1 MLAERTCAEMLA
13 GYCDPSANAADV
25 SLEEM
30 MRIQRS
36 LEEQIRKLGGAD
48 AEQSFNA
55 PTAEQSFN
63 RPKPS
68 RGGRFSS
75 SLQQLQSPCSPPA
88 HTSEAT
94 ALPTRIDIGQT
105 YEVIFKRP
113 VAVRTAPNLNATFFR
128 SLAPGSRVELFEWD
142 ATRSWRR
149 ITMNAVESRADRINA
164 SEPDVDLP
172 DYVQAALGP
181 STRRST
187 QETDEND
194 GGKVLERDGWVLIA
208 HPQLGQLL
216 QAVQL
221 EDAVETQMVETR
233 MDTGESRLYTNA
245 ETDAAA
251 QPAMLPPN
259 VRSYYE
265 QLDFEAKAKSFDM
278 AWGTTPFVPS
288 TQNVAQKQQAP
299 IRLANTAF
307 SKESQDEI
315 RVLES
320 VEEKPGLKEP
330 AVMRATRAGSYE
342 VVKSLLSRGAD
353 ANATD
358 VLGETALMEA
368 SAAGR
373 TDLVALLLLHGADP
387 ARAVPGGP
395 EAALAMAADEPTKAL
410 LASWHGFRAEAKHL
424 QAALHR
430 LEEQD
435 ALRVS
440 KRLGVELT
448 SKYLEAADGS
458 EKHASL
464 SNRDASGSV
473 PRVESAQVTEIPA
486 STGLQPS
493 SSAPVVPGVRYKVVY
508 KKVTVRQLPNKDSKS
523 LRSKRLGDIVIMFEW
538 DETRSWRRVTVDA
551 TGPVDTEPQTDGWM
565 LIHSPDVGPLL
576 EEITDAPGSDSEDDD
591 DEGAG

>member
-1 MLAERTCAEMLA
+1 MLAERTSAEMLG
-13 GYCDPSANAADV
+13 GYSDPDAAAADM

-36 LEEQIRKLGGAD
+36 LEEQILKLSGPTAQ
-48 AEQSFNA
+48 QSSSA
-55 PTAEQSFN
+55 PTAEQSSS
-63 RPKPS
+63 RPKQS
-68 RGGRFSS
+68 RGGRFTS
-75 SLQQLQSPCSPPA
+75 SLQKLQSPGATPA
-88 HTSEAT
+88 HSLEAT
-94 ALPTRIDIGQT
+94 TPPIRIDVGQT

-113 VAVRTAPNLNATFFR
+113 VAVRTAPNLNAPFFR

-149 ITMNAVESRADRINA
+149 ITMNAIESRADQNNA
-164 SEPDVDLP
+164 LEPDVDLP

-181 STRRST
+181 STRRSVM
-187 QETDEND
+187 ETDENG
-194 GGKVLERDGWVLIA
+194 GGKVLERDGWILIA

-221 EDAVETQMVETR
+221 EDAVGTRMEKTR
-233 MDTGESRLYTNA
+233 MDTREGRLYPDVEASTTA
-245 ETDAAA
+245 LSAT
-251 QPAMLPPN
+251 LPPS
-259 VRSYYE
+259 VQSTLE
-265 QLDFEAKAKSFDM
+265 QLDFEAKAKAFDM
-278 AWGTTPFVPS
+278 AWGNTPFAPS
-288 TQNVAQKQQAP
+288 TQNIAQKQQAP
-299 IRLANTAF
+299 IRFANTTI
-307 SKESQDEI
+307 SKETQDEM

-320 VEEKPGLKEP
+320 VDEKPGLKEP
-330 AVMRATRAGSYE
+330 TVMRATRAGNYE
-342 VVKSLLSRGAD
+342 VVKSILGRGAD
-353 ANATD
+353 ANASD

-410 LASWHGFRAEAKHL
+410 LASWHGFRADERYL

-448 SKYLEAADGS
+448 SKLETADGL

-464 SNRDASGSV
+464 SNGDGSDSV
-473 PRVESAQVTEIPA
+473 PQVESAQVIEIPA
-486 STGLQPS
+486 SVGMRSS

-523 LRSKRLGDIVIMFEW
+523 LGSKRLGDIVIMFEW
-538 DETRSWRRVTVDA
+538 DETRSWRRVKVDL
-551 TGPVDTEPQTDGWM
+551 TGAADTELQTDGWM
-565 LIHSPDVGPLL
+565 LIHLPDVGPLL